1 MKHRQMRII
10 RASCRKGRRNSRQF
24 DKNVRSKVISFT
36 KSTTDMKEKN
46 NNSSYKNIGK
56 GQAPDDTGASNDDI
70 KKYMK
75 STLKTCMVPVID
87 CEIIE
92 VKISSKEKN
101 SILLNLLLSLSF
113 LFTTVL

>member
-1 MKHRQMRII
+1 MRII

-36 KSTTDMKEKN
+36 KSTKDVKEKN
-46 NNSSYKNIGK
+46 NNPSYKNIGK
-56 GQAPDDTGASNDDI
+56 GQAPDDTDASNDDI

-75 STLKTCMVPVID
+75 STLKTCIVPVID

-92 VKISSKEKN
+92 VKYLLRRKTQFYSIIS
-101 SILLNLLLSLSF
+101 LTF
-113 LFTTVL
+113 LFTTLL